1 MKSPMSKDNGMS
13 FDTRQERRDKKR
25 QAQKNR
31 MTHHGKSIA
40 LIYRQ
45 SIEKRAG
52 KKD

>member
-1 MKSPMSKDNGMS
+1 MPGDNDQGYS
-13 FDTRQERRDKKR
+13 ETRQERREKKR

-45 SIEKRAG
+45 SVEKRAG
-52 KKD
+52 KKGK

>member
-1 MKSPMSKDNGMS
+1 MPGDNDRGYNE
-13 FDTRQERRDKKR
+13 TRQERREKKR

-45 SIEKRAG
+45 AVEKLAE
-52 KKD
+52 KKPD

>member
-1 MKSPMSKDNGMS
+1 VPGDNDQS
-13 FDTRQERRDKKR
+13 FETRQERREKKR

-45 SIEKRAG
+45 AIEKRTG
-52 KKD
+52 KIPE

>member
-1 MKSPMSKDNGMS
+1 MPSDNGMS
-13 FDTRQERRDKKR
+13 FETHQERREKKR

-31 MTHHGKSIA
+31 MTHHGQSIA

-52 KKD
+52 EKKVE

>member
-1 MKSPMSKDNGMS
+1 MSNDNGMS
-13 FDTRQERRDKKR
+13 FDTRQERREKKR

-40 LIYRQ
+40 LIYKQ

-52 KKD
+52 KKDQL

>member
-1 MKSPMSKDNGMS
+1 MPNDNGMS

-40 LIYRQ
+40 LIYKQ
-45 SIEKRAG
+45 SIEKRATE
-52 KKD
+52 KKPE

>member
-1 MKSPMSKDNGMS
+1 VPGDNDQS
-13 FDTRQERRDKKR
+13 FDTRQERREKKR

-45 SIEKRAG
+45 SIQKRMEKN
-52 KKD
+52 K

>member
-1 MKSPMSKDNGMS
+1 MSRDNGMS
-13 FDTRQERRDKKR
+13 FDTRQERREKKR

-45 SIEKRAG
+45 SIEKRAAE
-52 KKD
+52 KKPE

>member
-1 MKSPMSKDNGMS
+1 MADQNDRS
-13 FDTRQERRDKKR
+13 FETRQERRDKKR

-45 SIEKRAG
+45 GIEKRAAE
-52 KKD
+52 KRPEV

>member
-1 MKSPMSKDNGMS
+1 MPNDNGMS
-13 FDTRQERRDKKR
+13 FETRQERREKKR

-45 SIEKRAG
+45 SIEKRAAE
-52 KKD
+52 KKVE